1 MFNFTIKSRCPETR
15 ARTGVFETAHGAVRT
30 PVFMPVGTLGTVKAL
45 SPEELEHCG
54 AQIILGNTYHLYLRP
69 GCDVIERFCGLHRF
83 MNWNHPILTDSGG
96 FQVFSLARLSK
107 VSEEGVAFQSH
118 IDGSA
123 HLLSPEKSVAIQVGL
138 DSDIIMCLDQC
149 IAYPAERDAADK
161 ALALTAR
168 WAGRCKEAWR
178 SHTDGHQALFGIVQ
192 GGMFREL
199 RARSADLTAEIGF
212 DGYAVGGL
220 SVGEPKDQMLEMA
233 DHTLPRL
240 PESRPKYIMGVG
252 TPEDLVE
259 LVALGADM
267 FDCVLPTRNARNG
280 QMFTAAG
287 VLNITNARY
296 RTDTTPPDPDCT
308 CYTCRHFSRA
318 YLRHLYASREL
329 LAYRL
334 NTIHNVHYFV
344 HLAHA
349 MRTAIADQRFAA
361 FRKEFYRRRSECAGR
376 SEPAA

>member
-1 MFNFTIKSRCPETR
+1 MFDFKINSRCPETR
-15 ARTGVFETAHGAVRT
+15 ARTGIIQTAHGAVKT
-30 PVFMPVGTLGTVKAL
+30 PVFMPVGTQGTVKAL
-45 SPEELEHCG
+45 SPEELVHCG

-69 GCDVIERFCGLHRF
+69 GCDVIGRFGGLHRF
-83 MNWNHPILTDSGG
+83 MNWKKPILTDSGG

-107 VSEEGVAFQSH
+107 VSEQGVAFQSH
-118 IDGSA
+118 IDGSS
-123 HLLSPEKSVAIQVGL
+123 HLLSPEKSVAIQVCL
-138 DSDIIMCLDQC
+138 DSDIIMSLDQC
-149 IAYPAERDAADK
+149 IAYPAERDAAEQ

-168 WAGRCKEAWR
+168 WAARCKDAWR
-178 SHTDGHQALFGIVQ
+178 SDTDGHQALFGIVQ
-192 GGMFREL
+192 GGMFRQL

-220 SVGEPKDQMLEMA
+220 SVGEPKEQMLEMA

-296 RTDTTPPDPDCT
+296 RTDTAPPDPDCI

-318 YLRHLYASREL
+318 YLRHLYVAREL

-344 HLAHA
+344 HLAHD
-349 MRTAIADQRFAA
+349 MRTAIAEGRFTS
-361 FRKEFYRRRSECAGR
+361 FRTEFYRRRSEKAGR
-376 SEPAA
+376 GEPVS